1 MGSGDLLVL
10 SATTT
15 NTMLSPTQSELSSE
29 QQVMLEMLHGGRPRN
44 EEPHVKKRMGKHGE
58 KVDLILRVDLEELG
72 ITDDEFDDIQSLF
85 QLYDHDKETNIQD
98 EAPEDCCLSS
108 VILKCLFVKAGGNSK
123 CRDTGESPG

>member
-1 MGSGDLLVL
+1 MGLLVL

-98 EAPEDCCLSS
+98 HPPEVAIQS
-108 VILKCLFVKAGGNSK
+108 VGTQEILLGKCQWTWILVAQ
-123 CRDTGESPG
+123 

>member
-1 MGSGDLLVL
+1 MGLLVL

-85 QLYDHDKETNIQD
+85 QLYDHDKDGILNFKETRKVLRCLGLRVD
-98 EAPEDCCLSS
+98 ELQVREFIFCQFYSTGK
-108 VILKCLFVKAGGNSK
+108 INS
-123 CRDTGESPG
+123 